1 MAKNIVHE
9 DGHQVDRVI
18 TEPGGTYKP
27 GETAKSGDPV
37 LCGQRGGVALID
49 ELSNGKATVK
59 FRGTALLTVHAQ
71 GAGGGSAIAPGD
83 IAYFDAAPGGSN
95 PVINKDATNGVRFG
109 YFTEALASG
118 QTGQQHVDIG
128 Y

>member
-1 MAKNIVHE
+1 MAKNIIHE
-9 DGHQVDRVI
+9 DGTQLDRVI

-27 GETAKSGDPV
+27 GEAAKSGDPV
-37 LCGQRGGVALID
+37 LCGQKPGVALIN
-49 ELSNGKATVK
+49 ELPNGKATVK
-59 FRGTALLTVHAQ
+59 FTGTAELLVHAQ

-109 YFTEALASG
+109 YFTAALASG
-118 QTGQQHVDIG
+118 QTGLQHVDIG